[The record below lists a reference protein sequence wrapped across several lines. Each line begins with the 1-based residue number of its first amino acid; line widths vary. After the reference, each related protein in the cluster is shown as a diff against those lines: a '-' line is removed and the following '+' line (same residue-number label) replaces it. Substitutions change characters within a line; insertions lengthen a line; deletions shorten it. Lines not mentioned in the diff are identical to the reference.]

1 MQNILF
7 KIRILNPSFEN
18 KRSYVVKCDFIEGFS
33 NIVSDKQNVFFWWT
47 ETFKLQSLIMLRMS
61 AVVVASIKPLHLFHA
76 TSSLLMLKA
85 KKGLSF
91 LDAHWYK
98 PNVFIYNY
106 QQKLV
111 FGITVSS
118 CFSRQGVWSQEQ
130 NVTKGTFWG
139 HHTHSSSHTASEAVE
154 AVCPWQSPISCSIRT
169 NFLSKNK
176 RR

>member
-76 TSSLLMLKA
+76 TSQLCWCWRPRKDFLFLMH
-85 KKGLSF
+85 SDTNPIF
-91 LDAHWYK
+91 S
-98 PNVFIYNY
+98 
-106 QQKLV
+106 
-111 FGITVSS
+111 FGIINKSWFLVSLCLLAS
-118 CFSRQGVWSQEQ
+118 LVKEFDHRSRTWL
-130 NVTKGTFWG
+130 KGHFEATT
-139 HHTHSSSHTASEAVE
+139 HTLLLTRPPR
-154 AVCPWQSPISCSIRT
+154 PWRPCVLDNLRSRA
-169 NFLSKNK
+169 
-176 RR
+176 R